1 MKVFEYKNLP
11 ELPGVYLMKDKNRRI
26 IYIGKAGNLR
36 RRVSSYF
43 LKAHDSRISKM
54 VSEIKTID
62 FLVTSNALEALVLE
76 ARLVKQKSPPYNIKE
91 KDDKSFLYIEIT
103 DEDFPRVLLVRGK
116 SKIIGERFGPF
127 TSASS
132 AREAM
137 KILRRIFPWH
147 THEAKKI
154 GTFKKPCFDYDIGLC
169 PGTCVSR
176 ISRRE
181 YIKNIRS
188 LKMFLT
194 GKTEKLLI
202 SLKKEMMQSA
212 RKLNFEE
219 AEIIK
224 KKIFALTHVQDSSL
238 LSESDYVV
246 STQERIESY
255 DVSNISGDSAVGAMA
270 VFINGVPDKDEYRK
284 FKIRSLTTPNDVGMI
299 KEIISRRLKNSWPL
313 PSLILVDGGPHQV
326 NAAKNALAERGLQI
340 PVIGMIKGED
350 RKRTDLTG
358 DYIQS
363 VDKKVLESARDEAH
377 RFAINYHKAV
387 RNKKFLNISQK
398 KELST

>member
-1 MKVFEYKNLP
+1 MKASEYKNLP
-11 ELPGVYLMKDKNRRI
+11 ESSGVYLMKDKNRRV
-26 IYIGKAGNLR
+26 IYVGKALNLR

-43 LKAHDSRISKM
+43 LKAHDARISKM

-62 FLVTSNALEALVLE
+62 FLETANALEALVLE
-76 ARLVKQKSPPYNIKE
+76 ARLVKQKSPLYNIKE

-103 DEDFPRVLLVRGK
+103 DENFPRVLLIRGK
-116 SKIIGERFGPF
+116 SKTAGERFGPF

-132 AREAM
+132 ARTAM

-176 ISRRE
+176 ITRRE
-181 YIKNIRS
+181 YMKNIRS

-202 SLKKEMMQSA
+202 SLKKEMMQAA

-219 AEIIK
+219 AEIVK

-238 LSESDYVV
+238 LSEADPVF

-255 DVSNISGDSAVGAMA
+255 DISNISGDSAVGAMA
-270 VFINGVPDKDEYRK
+270 VFVNGVPDKNEYRK
-284 FKIRSLTTPNDVGMI
+284 FKIRSLTTPNDAGMI
-299 KEIISRRLKNSWPL
+299 KEIISRRLKNSWSL
-313 PSLILVDGGPHQV
+313 PSLILVDGGLHQV
-326 NAAKNALAERGLQI
+326 NTAKNALAERGLQI
-340 PVIGMIKGED
+340 PVIGMIKGEN

-358 DYIQS
+358 DYIQGI
-363 VDKKVLESARDEAH
+363 DKKILESARDEAH
-377 RFAINYHKAV
+377 RFAISYHKAL
-387 RNKKFLNISQK
+387 RNKKFLNIARK
-398 KELST
+398 KELNA

>member
-1 MKVFEYKNLP
+1 MKASEYKNLP
-11 ELPGVYLMKDKNRRI
+11 ESPGVYLMKDKSRRV
-26 IYIGKAGNLR
+26 IYVGKALNLR

-43 LKAHDSRISKM
+43 LKAHDARISKM
-54 VSEIKTID
+54 VSEIKIID
-62 FLVTSNALEALVLE
+62 FLETANALEALVLE

-103 DEDFPRVLLVRGK
+103 DENFPRVLLVRGK

-132 AREAM
+132 ARAAM

-176 ISRRE
+176 ITRRE
-181 YIKNIRS
+181 YMKNIRG

-202 SLKKEMMQSA
+202 SLKKEMMQAA

-219 AEIIK
+219 AEIVK

-238 LSESDYVV
+238 LGEADPVV

-270 VFINGVPDKDEYRK
+270 VFVNGVPDKNEYRK
-284 FKIRSLTTPNDVGMI
+284 FKIRSLNTPNDVGMI

-313 PSLILVDGGPHQV
+313 PSLILVDGGLHQV

-340 PVIGMIKGED
+340 PVIGMIKGEN

-358 DYIQS
+358 DYIQGI
-363 VDKKVLESARDEAH
+363 DKKILESARDEAH
-377 RFAINYHKAV
+377 RFAINYHKSL
-387 RNKKFLNISQK
+387 RSKKFLK
-398 KELST
+398 RE

>member
-1 MKVFEYKNLP
+1 MKVSEYKNLP
-11 ELPGVYLMKDKNRRI
+11 ESPGVYLMKDKNRRI

-62 FLVTSNALEALVLE
+62 FLVTLNALEALVLE

-103 DEDFPRVLLVRGK
+103 DENFPRVLLVRGK
-116 SKIIGERFGPF
+116 SKIFGERFGPF

-132 AREAM
+132 VRSAM

-169 PGTCVSR
+169 PGTCVSL
-176 ISRRE
+176 ITRRE
-181 YIKNIRS
+181 YMKNIRN

-202 SLKKEMMQSA
+202 SLKKEMIQSA

-219 AEIIK
+219 AEIVK

-238 LSESDYVV
+238 LSETDSVF

-255 DVSNISGDSAVGAMA
+255 DISNISGDSAVGAMV
-270 VFINGVPDKDEYRK
+270 VFTNGTPDKDEYRK
-284 FKIRSLTTPNDVGMI
+284 FKIRLLNTPNDVGMI

-313 PSLILVDGGPHQV
+313 PSLILVDGGLHQV

-358 DYIQS
+358 DYIQGI
-363 VDKKVLESARDEAH
+363 DKKILESARDEAH
-377 RFAINYHKAV
+377 RFAISYHKSL
-387 RNKKFLNISQK
+387 RSKKFLK
-398 KELST
+398 RE

>member
-1 MKVFEYKNLP
+1 MKASEYKNLP
-11 ELPGVYLMKDKNRRI
+11 ESPGVYLMKDKNRRV
-26 IYIGKAGNLR
+26 IYVGKALNLR

-43 LKAHDSRISKM
+43 LKAHDARISKM
-54 VSEIKTID
+54 VSEIKIID
-62 FLVTSNALEALVLE
+62 FLETANALEALVLE

-103 DEDFPRVLLVRGK
+103 DENFPRVLLVRGK

-132 AREAM
+132 ARAAM

-176 ISRRE
+176 ITRRE
-181 YIKNIRS
+181 YMKNIRG

-202 SLKKEMMQSA
+202 SLKKEMMQAA

-219 AEIIK
+219 AEIVK

-238 LSESDYVV
+238 LGEADPVV

-270 VFINGVPDKDEYRK
+270 VFVNGVPDKNEYRK
-284 FKIRSLTTPNDVGMI
+284 FKIRSLNTPNDVGMI

-313 PSLILVDGGPHQV
+313 PSLILVDGGLHQV

-358 DYIQS
+358 DYIQGI
-363 VDKKVLESARDEAH
+363 DKKILESARDEAH
-377 RFAINYHKAV
+377 RFALSYHKTL
-387 RNKKFLNISQK
+387 RNKKFLNIS
-398 KELST
+398 

>member
-1 MKVFEYKNLP
+1 MKASEYKNLP
-11 ELPGVYLMKDKNRRI
+11 ESPGVYLMKDKNRRV
-26 IYIGKAGNLR
+26 IYVGKALNLR

-43 LKAHDSRISKM
+43 LKAHDARISKM
-54 VSEIKTID
+54 VSEIKIID
-62 FLVTSNALEALVLE
+62 FLETANALEALVLE

-103 DEDFPRVLLVRGK
+103 DESFPRVLLVRGK

-132 AREAM
+132 ARAAM

-176 ISRRE
+176 ITRRE
-181 YIKNIRS
+181 YMKNIRG

-202 SLKKEMMQSA
+202 SLKKEMMQAA

-219 AEIIK
+219 AEIVK

-238 LSESDYVV
+238 LGEADPVV

-270 VFINGVPDKDEYRK
+270 VFVNGVPDKNEYRK
-284 FKIRSLTTPNDVGMI
+284 FKIRSLNTPNDVGMI

-313 PSLILVDGGPHQV
+313 PSLILVDGGLHQV

-358 DYIQS
+358 DYIQGI
-363 VDKKVLESARDEAH
+363 DKKILESARDEAH
-377 RFAINYHKAV
+377 RFALSYHKTL
-387 RNKKFLNISQK
+387 RNKKFLNIS
-398 KELST
+398 

>member
-1 MKVFEYKNLP
+1 MKASEYKNLP
-11 ELPGVYLMKDKNRRI
+11 ESPGVYLMKDKNRRV
-26 IYIGKAGNLR
+26 IYVGKALNLR

-43 LKAHDSRISKM
+43 LKAHDARISKI

-62 FLVTSNALEALVLE
+62 FLETANALEALVLE

-103 DEDFPRVLLVRGK
+103 DENFPRVLLVRGK

-132 AREAM
+132 ARAAM

-169 PGTCVSR
+169 PGTCVLR
-176 ISRRE
+176 ITRRE
-181 YIKNIRS
+181 YMKNIRG
-188 LKMFLT
+188 LKMFLM
-194 GKTEKLLI
+194 GKKDKLLM
-202 SLKKEMMQSA
+202 SLKKEMMLAAQ
-212 RKLNFEE
+212 KLNFEE
-219 AEIIK
+219 AEIVK

-238 LSESDYVV
+238 LGEADPVV

-270 VFINGVPDKDEYRK
+270 VFVNGVPDKNEYRK
-284 FKIRSLTTPNDVGMI
+284 FKIRSLTTPNDAGMI

-313 PSLILVDGGPHQV
+313 PSLILVDGGLHQV

-340 PVIGMIKGED
+340 PVIGMMKGKD

-358 DYIQS
+358 DYIQGIN
-363 VDKKVLESARDEAH
+363 KKILESARDEAH
-377 RFAINYHKAV
+377 RFAISYHKAL
-387 RNKKFLNISQK
+387 RNKKFFEQK
-398 KELST
+398 

>member
-1 MKVFEYKNLP
+1 MKVSEYKNLP
-11 ELPGVYLMKDKNRRI
+11 ESSGVYLMKDKNRRI

-62 FLVTSNALEALVLE
+62 FLVTLNALEALVLE

-103 DEDFPRVLLVRGK
+103 DENFPRVLLVRGK

-132 AREAM
+132 VRSAM

-154 GTFKKPCFDYDIGLC
+154 GTLKKPCFDYDIGLC
-169 PGTCVSR
+169 PGTCVSL
-176 ISRRE
+176 ITRRE
-181 YIKNIRS
+181 YMKNIRN

-202 SLKKEMMQSA
+202 SLKKEMIQSA

-219 AEIIK
+219 AEIVK

-238 LSESDYVV
+238 LSETDSVF

-255 DVSNISGDSAVGAMA
+255 DISNISGDSAVGAMV
-270 VFINGVPDKDEYRK
+270 VFTNGTPDKDEYRK
-284 FKIRSLTTPNDVGMI
+284 FKIRLLNTPNDVGMI

-313 PSLILVDGGPHQV
+313 PSLILVDGGLHQV

-350 RKRTDLTG
+350 RKRIDLTG
-358 DYIQS
+358 DYIQGI
-363 VDKKVLESARDEAH
+363 DKKILESARDEAH
-377 RFAINYHKAV
+377 RFAISYHKSL
-387 RNKKFLNISQK
+387 RSKKFLK
-398 KELST
+398 RE

>member
-1 MKVFEYKNLP
+1 M
-11 ELPGVYLMKDKNRRI
+11 
-26 IYIGKAGNLR
+26 
-36 RRVSSYF
+36 
-43 LKAHDSRISKM
+43 
-54 VSEIKTID
+54 
-62 FLVTSNALEALVLE
+62 LE

-103 DEDFPRVLLVRGK
+103 DENFPRVLLVRGK

-132 AREAM
+132 ARAAM

-176 ISRRE
+176 ITRRE
-181 YIKNIRS
+181 YMKNIRN

-202 SLKKEMMQSA
+202 SLKKEMIQSA

-219 AEIIK
+219 AEIVK

-238 LSESDYVV
+238 LSETDSVF

-255 DVSNISGDSAVGAMA
+255 DISNISGDSAVGAMA
-270 VFINGVPDKDEYRK
+270 VFTNGAPDKDEYRK
-284 FKIRSLTTPNDVGMI
+284 FKIRSLNTPNDVGMI

-313 PSLILVDGGPHQV
+313 PSLILVDGGLHQV

-340 PVIGMIKGED
+340 PVIGMIKGEN

-358 DYIQS
+358 DYIQGI
-363 VDKKVLESARDEAH
+363 DKKILESARDEAH
-377 RFAINYHKAV
+377 RFAISYHKTL
-387 RNKKFLNISQK
+387 RSKKLFEQK
-398 KELST
+398 

>member
-1 MKVFEYKNLP
+1 MKASEYKNLP
-11 ELPGVYLMKDKNRRI
+11 ESPGVYLMKDKNRRV
-26 IYIGKAGNLR
+26 IYVGKALNLR

-43 LKAHDSRISKM
+43 LKAHDARISKM
-54 VSEIKTID
+54 VSEIKIID
-62 FLVTSNALEALVLE
+62 FLETANALEALVLE

-103 DEDFPRVLLVRGK
+103 DENFPRVLLVRGK

-132 AREAM
+132 ARAAM

-176 ISRRE
+176 ITRRE
-181 YIKNIRS
+181 YMKNIRG

-202 SLKKEMMQSA
+202 SLKKEMMQAA

-219 AEIIK
+219 VEIVK

-238 LSESDYVV
+238 LGEADPVV

-270 VFINGVPDKDEYRK
+270 VFVNGVPDKNEYRK
-284 FKIRSLTTPNDVGMI
+284 FKIRSLNTPNDVGMI

-313 PSLILVDGGPHQV
+313 PSLILVDGGLHQV

-358 DYIQS
+358 DYIQGI
-363 VDKKVLESARDEAH
+363 DKKILESARDEAH
-377 RFAINYHKAV
+377 RFALSYHKTL
-387 RNKKFLNISQK
+387 RNKKFLNIS
-398 KELST
+398 

>member
-1 MKVFEYKNLP
+1 MKASEYKNLP
-11 ELPGVYLMKDKNRRI
+11 ESPGVYLMKDKSRRV
-26 IYIGKAGNLR
+26 IYVGKALNLR

-43 LKAHDSRISKM
+43 LKAHDARISKM

-62 FLVTSNALEALVLE
+62 FLETANALEALVLE

-103 DEDFPRVLLVRGK
+103 DENFPRVLLVRGK
-116 SKIIGERFGPF
+116 SKVVGERFGPF

-132 AREAM
+132 ARAAM

-154 GTFKKPCFDYDIGLC
+154 GTFKKPCFDYEIGLC

-176 ISRRE
+176 ITRGN
-181 YIKNIRS
+181 YMKNIRS

-202 SLKKEMMQSA
+202 SLKKEMMQAA

-219 AEIIK
+219 AEMVK

-238 LSESDYVV
+238 LGEADPVF

-255 DVSNISGDSAVGAMA
+255 DISNISGDSAVGAMA
-270 VFINGVPDKDEYRK
+270 VFVNGVPDKNEYRK

-299 KEIISRRLKNSWPL
+299 KEIISRRFKNSWPL
-313 PSLILVDGGPHQV
+313 PSLILVDGGLHQV

-358 DYIQS
+358 DYIQGI
-363 VDKKVLESARDEAH
+363 DKKILESARDEAH
-377 RFAINYHKAV
+377 RFAISYHKAL
-387 RNKKFLNISQK
+387 RNKKLF
-398 KELST
+398 E